1 MLSLS
6 TIKGLPQDMT
16 VEQLS
21 AMLEEQK
28 KSRAQAKY
36 ERNRNAQLIRLQ
48 QYRETHH
55 DELLRKKREYREANR
70 EKLAQKNKEYRARKK
85 SQAGETSGGPTFPQ
99 EKKYS

>member
-28 KSRAQAKY
+28 RAKVQAKY
-36 ERNRNAQLIRLQ
+36 ERNRDAQLIRLQ
-48 QYRETHH
+48 QYRDKHH
-55 DELLRKKREYREANR
+55 EELLRKQREYREANR

-85 SQAGETSGGPTFPQ
+85 SQEAKTQAE
-99 EKKYS
+99 